1 MKAGFHT
8 CPCLNPIWPA
18 QRERGWL
25 GVGVGEPEFTVVAT
39 PTPTLA
45 TAAFPGSLLGGSQL
59 SSMPHLSY
67 PDPT

>member
-25 GVGVGEPEFTVVAT
+25 GVGVGGARVHCSSYPHPHPGHSSLPRIPVGRVSALLHAT
-39 PTPTLA
+39 PVLP
-45 TAAFPGSLLGGSQL
+45 
-59 SSMPHLSY
+59 
-67 PDPT
+67 